1 MRQRRGIVRTSGL
14 VFGFLLLVTILA
26 STISIVP
33 VAYAATPLLD
43 CGSTPHC
50 IATSGRASGSG
61 HPITMTGSLSTSSSP
76 DLIVVIETG
85 DATGENFTT
94 PTLTGVAFTSV
105 CTSTSSAP
113 IMGIYAG
120 EASSLLS
127 GATVTATV
135 DGNTGASV
143 GGMVAFGISGY
154 DSSAT
159 SAFDG
164 TCGTTSA
171 SSGSA
176 LSLSTGSLAYGNDFI
191 FGVAASSK
199 GTISSTGSTT
209 SIAANTAAVYTGAGY
224 QLGSG
229 ASSYTLTFSSSSS
242 GAWTEAVAAVKAAT
256 PSAVPLFPAGM
267 LPLLTALPLIY
278 YYMARRGV
286 ANSEED
292 DSQ

>member
-33 VAYAATPLLD
+33 VAYAATPSLD
-43 CGSTPHC
+43 CGSPSAC
-50 IATSGRASGSG
+50 IATSGKASGSG

-85 DATGENFTT
+85 DATGETFTT
-94 PTLTGVAFTSV
+94 PTLTGVTFTSV

-120 EASSLLS
+120 EASSPLS
-127 GATVTATV
+127 NATVTATV
-135 DGNTGASV
+135 DGINGNSV

-164 TCGTTSA
+164 TCGTTTG
-171 SSGSA
+171 SGTA

-191 FGVAASSK
+191 FGVAASSG
-199 GTISSTGSTT
+199 GTISSTGSTL

-229 ASSYTLTFSSSSS
+229 ASSYTLTFSSSST
-242 GAWTEAVAAVKAAT
+242 GAWTEAVAAVKATA
-256 PSAVPLFPAGM
+256 PSPVPLFPAGM

-286 ANSEED
+286 ANSEEG